1 MKQKKTWQKPQL
13 TNHGAVEDVTQVS
26 FESLKKIQGFVSV
39 GKNLSAIL
47 SM

>member
-1 MKQKKTWQKPQL
+1 MKQKKTWQKPKL

-26 FESLKKIQGFVSV
+26 FDLQKIQGFVSV
-39 GKNLSAIL
+39 GKNLNAIL

>member
-13 TNHGAVEDVTQVS
+13 TNHGAVENVTQVG
-26 FESLKKIQGFVSV
+26 FDSLKKIQGFVSI
-39 GKNLSAIL
+39 GKNLSAYF

>member
-13 TNHGAVEDVTQVS
+13 TNYGAVEDVTQVGIL
-26 FESLKKIQGFVSV
+26 SLKNISGFISV
-39 GKNLSAIL
+39 GKHLNAML